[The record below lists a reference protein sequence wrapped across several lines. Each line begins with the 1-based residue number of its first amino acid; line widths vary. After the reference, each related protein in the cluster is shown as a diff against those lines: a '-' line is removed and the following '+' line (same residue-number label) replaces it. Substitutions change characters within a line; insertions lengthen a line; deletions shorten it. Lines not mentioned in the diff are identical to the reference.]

1 MEHSIN
7 CFRMLRNASKCYF
20 HTCAPG
26 RGAEYVTAL
35 LAAYWRVLWIVLAIN
50 AAMFAVEI
58 GAGLAA
64 GSAALQADELDFLG
78 DAANYGLSLFVV
90 AMALRHRAIAALVKG
105 ATMGLFGL
113 WVLAPSLRRE

>member
-1 MEHSIN
+1 MIVTATDRIN
-7 CFRMLRNASKCYF
+7 SQQNAAIRNDSASVTKCFGMLQNVSFCF
-20 HTCAPG
+20 VHTCAPG

-64 GSAALQADELDFLG
+64 GSAALQADALDF
-78 DAANYGLSLFVV
+78 
-90 AMALRHRAIAALVKG
+90 
-105 ATMGLFGL
+105 
-113 WVLAPSLRRE
+113 